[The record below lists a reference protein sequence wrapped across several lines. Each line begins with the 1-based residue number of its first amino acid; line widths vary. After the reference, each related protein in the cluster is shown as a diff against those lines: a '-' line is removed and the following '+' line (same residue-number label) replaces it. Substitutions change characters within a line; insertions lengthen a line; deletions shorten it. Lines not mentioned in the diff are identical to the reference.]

1 MEVVVDVGR
10 ADVVALALLVDV
22 LEQLLTGD
30 VLARLDD
37 PREPPV
43 AQFDLLALAALRP
56 KLEDQFRAVD
66 VDMPV
71 PHRGQAEGAVV
82 AGVFVVAD
90 ADQRRLEQANDR
102 GEDLFARQAGA
113 GHVLRHALRSEEQT
127 SELQS
132 LMRISYAGF
141 CLTKKTQQL
150 TYA

>member
-71 PHRGQAEGAVV
+71 PPRGQAEGAVV

-90 ADQRRLEQANDR
+90 ADQRRIEQANDR
-102 GEDLFARQAGA
+102 GEDLFARPAGA
-113 GHVLRHALRSEEQT
+113 GHLL
-127 SELQS
+127 
-132 LMRISYAGF
+132 
-141 CLTKKTQQL
+141 LTLLAYPRPPMASQPPTGTFKPH
-150 TYA
+150 